1 MFRWPFCCCWGY
13 DIITSPR
20 LVLPSSV
27 VLMAAVLNTNFTR
40 KLLPLF
46 QRIFGW
52 NFAQLLITIIS
63 LRLCKKIKSDFSSEN
78 HYKTFIVSFLTAITY
93 RVVIITGKQLGG
105 STTTANVWMILA
117 GEIKDTGTISVPKN
131 ECEFRFQV
139 RVLKGGQLCG
149 IYMTWALN
157 IYWNGRSKVTYVYNL

>member
-1 MFRWPFCCCWGY
+1 M
-13 DIITSPR
+13 
-20 LVLPSSV
+20 
-27 VLMAAVLNTNFTR
+27 
-40 KLLPLF
+40 
-46 QRIFGW
+46 
-52 NFAQLLITIIS
+52 
-63 LRLCKKIKSDFSSEN
+63 
-78 HYKTFIVSFLTAITY
+78 SFLTAITY
-93 RVVIITGKQLGG
+93 RVVIVTGKQLGG

-157 IYWNGRSKVTYVYNL
+157 IY